1 MDENVVKLPPSKEY
15 VNAYPQ
21 FINEN
26 VGTNLSSASIAG
38 IVIGVLLG
46 VILIVL
52 IGVLIYY
59 CRLRHRRYE
68 CAYDT
73 EEALGNN
80 FTSAEHALQQK
91 YHNHPDVKAEL
102 YI

>member
-1 MDENVVKLPPSKEY
+1 MSSDVVECL
-15 VNAYPQ
+15 V
-21 FINEN
+21 
-26 VGTNLSSASIAG
+26 SSAHSLVVG
-38 IVIGVLLG
+38 VIVGVL
-46 VILIVL
+46 ILIL

-59 CRLRHRRYE
+59 FRLRHKRYE

>member
-1 MDENVVKLPPSKEY
+1 MNENVVKLLPRKEY
-15 VNAYPQ
+15 VSAYTQ
-21 FINEN
+21 YMSDD
-26 VGTNLSSASIAG
+26 GGQRLSAAAIAG
-38 IVIGVLLG
+38 ISIGVIVG
-46 VILIVL
+46 VLILIL

-59 CRLRHRRYE
+59 FRLRHKRYE